1 MRSMK
6 NFKGAKMQEN
16 ELQQVTGG
24 FGMFGE
30 HNPIFGKP
38 RAQDDTSLA
47 GKPRGKDD
55 TTLFGRPRSK
65 DDTTLFGKPR
75 VKGEGSLG
83 EASDA

>member
-1 MRSMK
+1 MK
-6 NFKGAKMQEN
+6 KFKGAKMKEN

-38 RAQDDTSLA
+38 RAQDDTSLF
-47 GKPRGKDD
+47 GKPRG
-55 TTLFGRPRSK
+55 K

>member
-1 MRSMK
+1 MK
-6 NFKGAKMQEN
+6 NFKGAKMKEN

-24 FGMFGE
+24 FGMLGE

-38 RAQDDTSLA
+38 RAQDDTSLF
-47 GKPRGKDD
+47 GKPRG
-55 TTLFGRPRSK
+55 K

>member
-1 MRSMK
+1 
-6 NFKGAKMQEN
+6 MQEN

-38 RAQDDTSLA
+38 R
-47 GKPRGKDD
+47 
-55 TTLFGRPRSK
+55 SK